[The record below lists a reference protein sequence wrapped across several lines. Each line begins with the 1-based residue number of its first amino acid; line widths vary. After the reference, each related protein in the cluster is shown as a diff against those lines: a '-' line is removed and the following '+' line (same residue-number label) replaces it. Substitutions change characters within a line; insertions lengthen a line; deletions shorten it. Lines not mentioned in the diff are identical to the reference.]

1 MPWLCSAY
9 HSFFEQGIIMAG
21 NGDMKAHRETY
32 ISVMGMLKWG
42 ALGCFLLG
50 MTVVFLIAT

>member
-1 MPWLCSAY
+1 
-9 HSFFEQGIIMAG
+9 MAG
-21 NGDMKAHRETY
+21 NGDMKAHSETY